1 MTLSI
6 KGNEGH
12 YPKITQSQ
20 NPMKI
25 GLDFGTS
32 NSGIALYDGHK
43 VTVLPLDQENVLPEV
58 VKTVL
63 YITRDY
69 QPAIGQEAIAQYYRD
84 NINRQRRF
92 VKKWAGEIEYHGAD
106 LSYVRDVF
114 VYVDELKP
122 GRLLQYLKTA
132 LRRASFAGTRIFER
146 FYTPGD
152 LAQIYL
158 SLLKARAESFLGEK
172 IQAVTLGRPVKFST
186 DPTHDRAAEET
197 LRAAAHEAGFKQ
209 VDFELEPIAAALDYE
224 LTLEKPQNVVIF
236 DFGGGTLDIAVMR
249 LGGPSTGSGRQ
260 VYANGGV
267 DIAGSDFDRAIIEK
281 RMLTHFGLGR
291 INHQPEI
298 LEMIQAVPDWMALPE
313 LGTPI
318 NRNILEKAI
327 RAGTAP
333 VQLKALQS
341 LIYNDLAF
349 TFYNRVEA
357 AKIALSGEGA
367 TVLSLDDKDIA
378 LWELYTRT
386 QFETD
391 IFDYV
396 GQVEKVLLETLS
408 TAGLEPGQIDAV
420 VKTGG
425 SSSIPLFTAMLARM
439 FGAEKV
445 KDTNAFSSVVA
456 GLAIKAS
463 RR

>member
-1 MTLSI
+1 
-6 KGNEGH
+6 
-12 YPKITQSQ
+12 
-20 NPMKI
+20 MKI

-32 NSGIALYDGHK
+32 NSGVALYDGHK
-43 VTVLPLDQENVLPEV
+43 VTVLPLDPENVLPEV

-69 QPAIGQEAIAQYYRD
+69 QAAIGQEAIAQYYRD

-92 VKKWAGEIEYHGAD
+92 VKKWGGEIEYHGAD
-106 LSYVRDVF
+106 MSYVRDVF

-132 LRRASFAGTRIFER
+132 LRREGFAGTCIFER

-152 LAQIYL
+152 LAKIYL
-158 SLLKARAESFLGEK
+158 SLLKERAEAVLGEK

-186 DPTHDRAAEET
+186 NPAHDHAAEET
-197 LRAAAHEAGFKQ
+197 LHAAAREAGFRQ

-249 LGGPSTGSGRQ
+249 LGGGQRQ

-281 RMLTHFGLGR
+281 RMLAHFGQGR
-291 INHQPEI
+291 IHHQPEI

-327 RAGTAP
+327 RAGFAP

-367 TVLSLDDKDIA
+367 TVISLDDKDIA
-378 LWELYTRT
+378 LWELYTRA

-396 GQVEKVLLETLS
+396 GQVEKVLFETLS
-408 TAGLEPGQIDAV
+408 VAGLEPGQIDAV

-425 SSSIPLFTAMLARM
+425 SSSIPLFTSMLTRI

-445 KDTNAFSSVVA
+445 KAANAFSSVVA
-456 GLAIKAS
+456 GLAIKS
-463 RR
+463 SGR